1 MKPTRILALAPVLF
15 ALTLARGAGA
25 TSSFPAAIQSN
36 LALAHPPACALC
48 HTTGDSG
55 GRGTVNTPFGTTIR
69 GRGLVAYDE
78 AGLKSALAAMAA
90 EKTDSDQDCVPDID
104 ELKQGSDPNTANGSG
119 MKCAGPAAPQGDTP
133 QYGCGAHV
141 SPLVPTSTG
150 AFPFAAA
157 LAAAIALLRRR
168 SRGAGR

>member
-1 MKPTRILALAPVLF
+1 MSHLRRIF
-15 ALTLARGAGA
+15 ALTVVLFGVTVVRGAGA
-25 TSSFPAAIQSN
+25 TSTFPAAIQTD

-78 AGLKSALAAMAA
+78 AGLKSALAAMIA
-90 EKTDSDQDCVPDID
+90 EKTDSDRDCVSDID
-104 ELKQGSDPNTANGSG
+104 ELKQGSDPNTPNGPG
-119 MKCAGPAAPQGDTP
+119 MMCAGPAAPQGDTP

-141 SPLVPTSTG
+141 TPLVPTSTG
-150 AFPFAAA
+150 AFPFAVA
-157 LAAAIALLRRR
+157 LAAIARLRRR
-168 SRGAGR
+168 GRSPAR